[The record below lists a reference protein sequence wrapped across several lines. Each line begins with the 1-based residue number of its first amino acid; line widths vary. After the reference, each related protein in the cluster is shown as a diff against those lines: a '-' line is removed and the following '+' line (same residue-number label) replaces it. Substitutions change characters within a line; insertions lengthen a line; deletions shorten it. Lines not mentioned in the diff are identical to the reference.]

1 MSTEKKIKDSG
12 RLGQIYMMLLIIVF
26 SLLTTIAYFYL
37 NMNGWINTTITI
49 GDFILSVSF
58 IVFGL
63 LLYWAQS
70 GDLYEK
76 RWTPFYTLGFVIL
89 MIVALLLHLF
99 FSNNEIIYLVGKGLT
114 MLSVFSLLQIFISWM
129 IKTSLESYLF
139 ETTPIITEQESRK
152 VSRNIIAYI
161 VAVIVMPVIMLQ
173 QASWVESIM
182 LLTIFGLF
190 AIISGLVSY
199 LFMKKKIIV
208 EKQEI
213 VDEYRSLVLQ
223 TKILG
228 IKNAANKEVSA
239 ALLEVLQQKRDAL
252 VSNEVQRKELVDLE
266 ASKVQL
272 KEEIA
277 ELDRKLSAY
286 DVEELNQRKMTT
298 ENQMKQTE
306 DFVWV
311 EGYKVEYDAQEKE
324 WTSLQEKLQSIQLEL
339 QGKQDAL
346 VKSNQTLSALKAEHT
361 ELLEKQEYQKDQRVT
376 LSDMIEKHQAELVDE
391 ELEDKERTSLQNKI
405 EKLKGKEQKTDENIQ
420 QNEKEI
426 GRVTKEQ
433 EISEQLI
440 QTLEK
445 IEIPDLTYVITSVQ
459 EKMEELV
466 ERLENA
472 KRKYADELL
481 ANEALTELK
490 QLKYS
495 VEQQLVFV
503 KELNLERDEKQKIVD
518 IDCLTKIQKI
528 DKNVSDTLNEIAEMY
543 LEDENLQQDV
553 MANKAKLENLSN
565 EKESLFEEIVAKK

>member
-12 RLGQIYMMLLIIVF
+12 RLEQIYMMLLIIVF

-37 NMNGWINTTITI
+37 IMNGWIDTTITN

-63 LLYWAQS
+63 LLYLAQS
-70 GDLYEK
+70 GDAYEK
-76 RWTPFYTLGFVIL
+76 KRIPFYTLGFVIL
-89 MIVALLLHLF
+89 MIVGLLLHLF

-139 ETTPIITEQESRK
+139 ETTSIITEQESRK

-161 VAVIVMPVIMLQ
+161 VAVVIMPVIMLQ
-173 QASWVESIM
+173 QASWVESTM
-182 LLTIFGLF
+182 LLIIFGLF

-228 IKNAANKEVSA
+228 VKNAANKEVSA
-239 ALLEVLQQKRDAL
+239 ALLEILQQKRDTLA
-252 VSNEVQRKELVDLE
+252 SNEVHRKELVDLE
-266 ASKVQL
+266 MSKVQL
-272 KEEIA
+272 KEEIG

-306 DFVWV
+306 DFIWA

-324 WTSLQEKLQSIQLEL
+324 WTALQAKLHSIQLEL
-339 QGKQDAL
+339 QRKQDAL
-346 VKSNQTLSALKAEHT
+346 AKSNQTLSALEAEHT
-361 ELLEKQEYQKDQRVT
+361 ELLRQQEYQKGQRVT
-376 LSDMIEKHQAELVDE
+376 LSDMIEKHQAELVHE
-391 ELEDKERTSLQNKI
+391 ELEDKERTAIQNKI

-426 GRVTKEQ
+426 GRVTNEQ

-445 IEIPDLTYVITSVQ
+445 VEIPDLTYVITSVQ

-518 IDCLTKIQKI
+518 IDCLTKIQAI
-528 DKNVSDTLNEIAEMY
+528 DKKVSDTLNEIAEMY
-543 LEDENLQQDV
+543 LKDENLQQDV

>member
-12 RLGQIYMMLLIIVF
+12 RLEQIYMMLLIIVF

-37 NMNGWINTTITI
+37 NMNGWINTTITN
-49 GDFILSVSF
+49 GDFILSASF

-63 LLYWAQS
+63 LLYLAQN
-70 GDLYEK
+70 GDAYEK
-76 RWTPFYTLGFVIL
+76 KRTPFYTLGFVIL
-89 MIVALLLHLF
+89 TIVGLLLHLF
-99 FSNNEIIYLVGKGLT
+99 FSNTDSIYLVGKGLT
-114 MLSVFSLLQIFISWM
+114 ILSVFSLLQIFLSWM
-129 IKTSLESYLF
+129 IKTSVESYVF

-161 VAVIVMPVIMLQ
+161 IVVIVIPVIMLQ
-173 QASWVESIM
+173 QASWTESIM
-182 LLTIFGLF
+182 LLISFGLF
-190 AIISGLVSY
+190 AMISGLVSY
-199 LFMKKKIIV
+199 LFMKKKIV
-208 EKQEI
+208 LEKQET

-239 ALLEVLQQKRDAL
+239 ALLEILQQKRDTL
-252 VSNEVQRKELVDLE
+252 LSNEVRRQELVDLE
-266 ASKVQL
+266 TSKVQL
-272 KEEIA
+272 KEEIG

-306 DFVWV
+306 EFIWA

-324 WTSLQEKLQSIQLEL
+324 WTSLQEKLHSIQLEL
-339 QGKQDAL
+339 KGKQDAL
-346 VKSNQTLSALKAEHT
+346 AKNNQTLIALEAEHAN
-361 ELLEKQEYQKDQRVT
+361 LLGQQEYQKEQRVT
-376 LSDMIEKHQAELVDE
+376 LSDMIEKHQSELTHE
-391 ELEDKERTSLQNKI
+391 ELEDKERTSIQNKI
-405 EKLKGKEQKTDENIQ
+405 EKLKGKEQRTDENIQ

-445 IEIPDLTYVITSVQ
+445 VEIPDLTYVITSVQ

-495 VEQQLVFV
+495 VEQQLAFV
-503 KELNLERDEKQKIVD
+503 TGLNLERDEKQKIVD
-518 IDCLTKIQKI
+518 IDCLTEIQAI
-528 DKNVSDTLNEIAEMY
+528 DKKVSDTLNEIAEMY
-543 LEDENLQQDV
+543 LKDENLQQDV
-553 MANKAKLENLSN
+553 MANKVKLENLSLD
-565 EKESLFEEIVAKK
+565 KERLFEEIVAKK

>member
-12 RLGQIYMMLLIIVF
+12 RLEQIYMMLLIIVF

-37 NMNGWINTTITI
+37 NMNGWINTTITN
-49 GDFILSVSF
+49 GDFILSASF

-63 LLYWAQS
+63 LLYLAQN
-70 GDLYEK
+70 GDAYEK
-76 RWTPFYTLGFVIL
+76 KRTPFYTLGFVIL
-89 MIVALLLHLF
+89 TIVGLLLHLF
-99 FSNNEIIYLVGKGLT
+99 FSNTDSIYLVGKGLT
-114 MLSVFSLLQIFISWM
+114 ILSVFSLLQIFLSWM
-129 IKTSLESYLF
+129 IKTSVESYVF

-161 VAVIVMPVIMLQ
+161 IVVIVIPVIMLQ
-173 QASWVESIM
+173 QASWTESIM
-182 LLTIFGLF
+182 LLISFGLF
-190 AIISGLVSY
+190 AMISGLVSY
-199 LFMKKKIIV
+199 LFMKKKIV
-208 EKQEI
+208 LEKQET

-239 ALLEVLQQKRDAL
+239 ALLEILQQKRDTL
-252 VSNEVQRKELVDLE
+252 LSNEVRRQELVDLE
-266 ASKVQL
+266 TSKVQL
-272 KEEIA
+272 KEEIG

-306 DFVWV
+306 EFIWA

-324 WTSLQEKLQSIQLEL
+324 WTSLQEKLHSIQLEL
-339 QGKQDAL
+339 KGKQDAL
-346 VKSNQTLSALKAEHT
+346 AKNNQTLIALEAEHT
-361 ELLEKQEYQKDQRVT
+361 NLLGQQEYQKEQRVT
-376 LSDMIEKHQAELVDE
+376 LSDMIEKHQSELTHE
-391 ELEDKERTSLQNKI
+391 ELEDKERTSIQNKI
-405 EKLKGKEQKTDENIQ
+405 EKLKGKEQRTDENIQ

-445 IEIPDLTYVITSVQ
+445 VEIPDLTYVITSVQ

-495 VEQQLVFV
+495 VEQQLAFV
-503 KELNLERDEKQKIVD
+503 TGLNLERDEKQKIVD
-518 IDCLTKIQKI
+518 IDCLTEIQAI
-528 DKNVSDTLNEIAEMY
+528 DKKVSDTLNEIAEMY
-543 LEDENLQQDV
+543 LKDENLQQDV
-553 MANKAKLENLSN
+553 MANKVKLENLSLD
-565 EKESLFEEIVAKK
+565 KERLFEEIVAKK

>member
-12 RLGQIYMMLLIIVF
+12 RLEQIYMMLLIIVF

-37 NMNGWINTTITI
+37 IMNGWIDTTITN

-58 IVFGL
+58 IVFGI
-63 LLYWAQS
+63 LLYLAQS
-70 GDLYEK
+70 GDPYEK
-76 RWTPFYTLGFVIL
+76 KRIPFYTVGFVIL
-89 MIVALLLHLF
+89 MIVGLLLHLF

-139 ETTPIITEQESRK
+139 ETTSIITEQESRK

-161 VAVIVMPVIMLQ
+161 VAVTIMPVIMLQ
-173 QASWVESIM
+173 QASWVESTM
-182 LLTIFGLF
+182 LLIIFGLF

-228 IKNAANKEVSA
+228 VKNAANKEVSA
-239 ALLEVLQQKRDAL
+239 ALLEILQQKHDTLAN
-252 VSNEVQRKELVDLE
+252 NEVNRKELVDLE
-266 ASKVQL
+266 MSKVQL
-272 KEEIA
+272 KEEIG

-306 DFVWV
+306 DFVWA

-324 WTSLQEKLQSIQLEL
+324 WTALQEKLQSIQLEL
-339 QGKQDAL
+339 QRKQDAL
-346 VKSNQTLSALKAEHT
+346 AKSNQTLSALEEERT
-361 ELLEKQEYQKDQRVT
+361 ELLRQQEYQKDQRVT
-376 LSDMIEKHQAELVDE
+376 LSDMIEKHQAELVHE
-391 ELEDKERTSLQNKI
+391 ELEEKERASIQNKI

-426 GRVTKEQ
+426 GRVANEQ

-445 IEIPDLTYVITSVQ
+445 VDIPDLTYVITSVQ

-481 ANEALTELK
+481 ANETLTELK

-518 IDCLTKIQKI
+518 IDCLTKIQVI
-528 DKNVSDTLNEIAEMY
+528 DKNVSDTLNEIAEIY
-543 LEDENLQQDV
+543 LKDEDLQQDV
-553 MANKAKLENLSN
+553 MANKAKLEKLSN

>member
-99 FSNNEIIYLVGKGLT
+99 FSNNEIIYLVGKGLR

-518 IDCLTKIQKI
+518 IDCLTKIQAI

>member
-12 RLGQIYMMLLIIVF
+12 RLEQIYMMLLIIVF
-26 SLLTTIAYFYL
+26 SLLTIIAYFYL
-37 NMNGWINTTITI
+37 NMNGWINTTITN
-49 GDFILSVSF
+49 GDFILSASF

-63 LLYWAQS
+63 LLYLAQN
-70 GDLYEK
+70 GDAYEK
-76 RWTPFYTLGFVIL
+76 KRTPFYTLGFVIL
-89 MIVALLLHLF
+89 TIVGLLLHLF
-99 FSNNEIIYLVGKGLT
+99 FSNTDSIYLVGKGLT
-114 MLSVFSLLQIFISWM
+114 ILSVFSLLQIFLSWM
-129 IKTSLESYLF
+129 IKTSVESYVF

-161 VAVIVMPVIMLQ
+161 IVVIVIPVIMLQ
-173 QASWVESIM
+173 QASWTESIM
-182 LLTIFGLF
+182 LLISFGLF
-190 AIISGLVSY
+190 AMISGLVSY
-199 LFMKKKIIV
+199 LFMKKKIV
-208 EKQEI
+208 LEKQET

-239 ALLEVLQQKRDAL
+239 ALLEILQQKRDTL
-252 VSNEVQRKELVDLE
+252 LSNEVRRQELVDLE
-266 ASKVQL
+266 TSKVQL
-272 KEEIA
+272 KEEIG

-306 DFVWV
+306 EFIWA

-324 WTSLQEKLQSIQLEL
+324 WTSLQEKLHSIQLEL
-339 QGKQDAL
+339 KGKQDAL
-346 VKSNQTLSALKAEHT
+346 AKNNQTLIALEAEHT
-361 ELLEKQEYQKDQRVT
+361 NLLGQQEYQKEQRVT
-376 LSDMIEKHQAELVDE
+376 LSDMIEKHQSELTHE
-391 ELEDKERTSLQNKI
+391 ELEDKERTSIQNKI
-405 EKLKGKEQKTDENIQ
+405 EKLKGKEQRTDENIQ

-445 IEIPDLTYVITSVQ
+445 VEIPDLTYVITSVQ

-495 VEQQLVFV
+495 VEQQLAFV
-503 KELNLERDEKQKIVD
+503 TGLNLERDEKQKIVD
-518 IDCLTKIQKI
+518 IDCLTEIQAI
-528 DKNVSDTLNEIAEMY
+528 DKKVSDTLNEIAEMY
-543 LEDENLQQDV
+543 LKDENLQQDV
-553 MANKAKLENLSN
+553 MANKVKLENLSLD
-565 EKESLFEEIVAKK
+565 KERLFEEIVAKK